1 MSLPN
6 CGGPRIRTEVSK
18 KVTGIRE
25 SEKEREAGGEKRRR
39 GGEVKG
45 GERRGET
52 EMSFQL

>member
-6 CGGPRIRTEVSK
+6 CGRPRIRTEVSK
-18 KVTGIRE
+18 KVTEIRE
-25 SEKEREAGGEKRRR
+25 SEKEREAGGEKGRR

-45 GERRGET
+45 GERWGET